1 MKQLSRKKIQDM
13 IDLNGVNIGS
23 RRSSGGSG
31 AGGGGGVSSAWVD
44 EHYVSKDF
52 FARLFT
58 INGIDENDDDV
69 VVEPND
75 LDTDITDIQLMFGT
89 WTEHYLSALG
99 IGSGG
104 GGGGGALLTEPL
116 ASINEAGMGTP
127 SGPNKV
133 IVWNGSTWTYMPY
146 TTGNGTV
153 TSIRIAVPMG
163 FSVNPSTAITTSGTF
178 TISFARGTLGNGVVL
193 ATPSSGTGDPIWRA
207 LVADDIPSLAASKI
221 TSGTFDAARIP
232 NLSWTKITSD
242 KPTTLL
248 GYGINDAKIENGII
262 TLGHA
267 TITPLTDAKLK
278 SDYTWW
284 GAAIDSTGKREG
296 NMSNVGNISFSASGK
311 NIGSIAY
318 FDTNNTRLG
327 IGAPPGAYL
336 LDVAGRTKTTRL
348 YLADDVYLVYDS
360 SNGGVHIVGAGLYTD
375 TYVSALGAGS
385 GGGSGSGI
393 TMNDVWDALAATA
406 PSALSQQI
414 DLTHLVTI
422 SSYYASK
429 TWVQGQNYL
438 SNGNISTLTFSTS
451 SDNRKLSITNNG
463 AIKFDVSSVAA
474 SQGWET
480 GYFAMNGNTVTG
492 CIGIFGVGTSVDYAY
507 IGTAYNNT
515 WLRAKS
521 NGNVGIGNIDPSYKL
536 HVDGT
541 CYINGNTS
549 INGTINNLTISTETP
564 SIASAVSS
572 TKVSAQ
578 SGKALW
584 CYSNTLLY
592 ASGSWISTSD
602 VRKKDIME
610 HVEASIEQIA
620 KTSVF
625 NYHMK
630 DDKSGNISLGTS
642 AQEWQKIFPTTV
654 KTMPD
659 GFLGFDYASAALGAS
674 VMAAREIVRLK
685 KRIEDLEKKL
695 KAS

>member
-13 IDLNGVNIGS
+13 IDLNGANISS

-58 INGIDENDDDV
+58 INGTDENDDDV

-75 LDTDITDIQLMFGT
+75 LETDITNIQAMVGL
-89 WTEHYLSALG
+89 WTEEYLSALG
-99 IGSGG
+99 QGSGG

-127 SGPNKV
+127 SGANKV
-133 IVWNGSTWTYMPY
+133 IAWNGSTWTYMPY

-207 LVADDIPSLAASKI
+207 LVTDDIPSLAASKI

-232 NLSWTKITSD
+232 NLSWNKITSD

-248 GYGINDAKIENGII
+248 GYGISDAKIENGVI

-267 TITPLTDAKLK
+267 IITPLTDAKLK
-278 SDYTWW
+278 NDYEWW
-284 GAAIDSTGKREG
+284 GAKLDSTTGKREG

-311 NIGSIAY
+311 NIGNIAY
-318 FDTNNTRLG
+318 FDTTNRRLG
-327 IGAPPGAYL
+327 IGAPPGAYIF
-336 LDVAGRTKTTRL
+336 DVSGWTKTTRL

-393 TMNDVWDALAATA
+393 TMADVWDALAATA
-406 PSALSQQI
+406 PSASSQQI
-414 DLTHLVTI
+414 NLTHLT
-422 SSYYASK
+422 SLSTYYATK
-429 TWVQGQNYL
+429 TWAN
-438 SNGNISTLTFSTS
+438 SNFVTLTGAQTITGEKTFSADIKPSGSGYNLGASDKRWSNMYCNYCNTQYNAYVGGTLTVS
-451 SDNRKLSITNNG
+451 STINSLSIT
-463 AIKFDVSSVAA
+463 
-474 SQGWET
+474 
-480 GYFAMNGNTVTG
+480 
-492 CIGIFGVGTSVDYAY
+492 
-507 IGTAYNNT
+507 
-515 WLRAKS
+515 
-521 NGNVGIGNIDPSYKL
+521 
-536 HVDGT
+536 
-541 CYINGNTS
+541 
-549 INGTINNLTISTETP
+549 TETP
-564 SIASAVSS
+564 QIASAISS
-572 TKVSAQ
+572 IKLSAP
-578 SGKALW
+578 SGKGLW
-584 CYSNTLLY
+584 CYSNAVLY
-592 ASGSWISTSD
+592 ASGNWNSSSD

-610 HVEASIEQIA
+610 HVEVSVEQIA

-625 NYHMK
+625 NYRMK